1 MFGFFEKNDHVVVE
15 KNDQGED
22 IGNYAR
28 GERMTKTEADGMVR
42 SINGSREQ
50 HSGSD
55 RCARDDRGYA
65 AAKKV

>member
-1 MFGFFEKNDHVVVE
+1 MFGFFEKNDHIVVE
-15 KNDQGED
+15 KNADGENV
-22 IGNYAR
+22 GAYAR
-28 GERMTKTEADGMVR
+28 GERMTKTEADGMAR
-42 SINGSREQ
+42 SINASREH